1 MSPIKHDIRHFHV
14 VVVQKRKRNVQKVSC
29 TCKVVVSPMTPIAFM
44 KFSLPSPSSDLKVPI
59 KRLGRAFTYV
69 LYLYYELQL
78 SFFLVFPISHIFS
91 HPWLHCLGTWG
102 KKMLL
107 MGCSYWFLF
116 KLRPICVPAL
126 VISLPCALWIHQVAY
141 DFFKCP
147 CRFE

>member
-29 TCKVVVSPMTPIAFM
+29 TCKVVVSPMKPIAFM

-78 SFFLVFPISHIFS
+78 SSFLVFPISHIFS
-91 HPWLHCLGTWG
+91 HP
-102 KKMLL
+102 
-107 MGCSYWFLF
+107 
-116 KLRPICVPAL
+116 
-126 VISLPCALWIHQVAY
+126 
-141 DFFKCP
+141 
-147 CRFE
+147 